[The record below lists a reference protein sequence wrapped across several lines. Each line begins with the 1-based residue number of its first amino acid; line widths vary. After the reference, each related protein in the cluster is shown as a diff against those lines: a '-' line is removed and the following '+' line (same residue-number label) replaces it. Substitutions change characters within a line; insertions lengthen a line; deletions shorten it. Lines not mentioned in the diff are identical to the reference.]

1 MLDTD
6 CVSDLNRLS
15 NEVEERAVVKRFAA
29 LAALQYH
36 RHYNL
41 ASLRKL
47 PPLHVTPQPDFE
59 CEVSG
64 WESVRLEVVSL
75 RDENVVRVVK
85 YLDSEVIS
93 TSDPSVRIVTNKAL
107 KSYPPG
113 SPIELLCFSDGLP
126 ISALDEVVAGLGAL
140 TERSSGLLVEPGCCG
155 SRANCT
161 VRSDRRTNPSLEN
174 LASIYSLERVPW
186 PEARRGAAAAIR
198 NAIVFGVEVP
208 GQDDSIAA
216 ACRYV
221 LVALLQRLEAGHA
234 GLADELGTGI
244 QSDRAVAFQPGAL
257 RRSWM

>member
-93 TSDPSVRIVTNKAL
+93 TSDPSVRIVTNGH
-107 KSYPPG
+107 PTIWG
-113 SPIELLCFSDGLP
+113 SAFDARISTKVCVGLHIGCGFSGWRRGR
-126 ISALDEVVAGLGAL
+126 SAL
-140 TERSSGLLVEPGCCG
+140 SGLTG
-155 SRANCT
+155 AQT
-161 VRSDRRTNPSLEN
+161 
-174 LASIYSLERVPW
+174 LASKTWHR
-186 PEARRGAAAAIR
+186 
-198 NAIVFGVEVP
+198 
-208 GQDDSIAA
+208 SI
-216 ACRYV
+216 
-221 LVALLQRLEAGHA
+221 L
-234 GLADELGTGI
+234 
-244 QSDRAVAFQPGAL
+244 
-257 RRSWM
+257 